1 MSAGGCNPIDTTN
14 IRNFFGITN
23 NIYGKAL
30 FGQTQ
35 KKHLSPFGREVLWV
49 VGIETDAPK
58 S

>member
-1 MSAGGCNPIDTTN
+1 MSAGGYNPIGTTN

-35 KKHLSPFGREVLWV
+35 KTPLPFGQEVLWV